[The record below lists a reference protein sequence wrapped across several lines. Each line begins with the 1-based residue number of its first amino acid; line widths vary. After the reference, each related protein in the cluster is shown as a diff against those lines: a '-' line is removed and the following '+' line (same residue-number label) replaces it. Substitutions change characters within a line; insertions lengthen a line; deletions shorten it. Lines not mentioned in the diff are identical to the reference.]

1 MTLNECNNL
10 SRADAKLMFEECCGA
25 EKWVDAL
32 LKAMPFKEE
41 AELIKTA
48 NHAWYS
54 LCNEQ
59 DWLEAFSHHPK
70 IGNQAKPGEKFAA
83 AEQSG
88 VQSATQK
95 TIDELA
101 NANEAYEKKNGFIF
115 IVCAT
120 GKPASEM
127 LQLLHQRLQN
137 SKIEELHIAMNE
149 QQKITILRLKKNLSK
164 ANWGAIPISQLT
176 THVLDTSIGQPGKN
190 MGIRLQKLEPGYWQ
204 TIAQGITNEDGR
216 IADMLPALHY
226 LNGNFKMLFD
236 TGAYFAQKQTNCFY
250 PVVEIQFTIAGQ
262 THYHIPLLISPFGFT
277 TYRES

>member
-1 MTLNECNNL
+1 MLRLLEDRL
-10 SRADAKLMFEECCGA
+10 SN
-25 EKWVDAL
+25 
-32 LKAMPFKEE
+32 
-41 AELIKTA
+41 T
-48 NHAWYS
+48 
-54 LCNEQ
+54 
-59 DWLEAFSHHPK
+59 
-70 IGNQAKPGEKFAA
+70 IG
-83 AEQSG
+83 
-88 VQSATQK
+88 
-95 TIDELA
+95 
-101 NANEAYEKKNGFIF
+101 
-115 IVCAT
+115 
-120 GKPASEM
+120 
-127 LQLLHQRLQN
+127 
-137 SKIEELHIAMNE
+137 EELHIAMNE

-176 THVLDTSIGQPGKN
+176 THVLDTRIGQPGKN

-277 TYRES
+277 TYRGS